1 MVITVWRANALLLR
15 IKRLKPRLSTYEDA
29 LRLAR
34 EYGSHANFG
43 DTPCNSNDCSFGI
56 HLANDWLVPQSFVE
70 TDLLGSLGIRYC
82 DIDAFVKV
90 RKGRVSGVGFS
101 VRTEAKKCAPYGQ
114 WLEVRTELA
123 DHFSEW
129 FDGGFLDGR
138 RLGLEKHPNRYVV
151 NPVLTTGGGGH
162 ALDSYVSS
170 DATAWEIERAFD
182 YRLSCVS
189 SLAGCSDLTD
199 LVPTAWEDHLAT
211 EAASY
216 SPKIDEVYGPCP
228 LRSLARLARDMND
241 VALVEVK
248 KVFPV
253 ESNQP
258 DSQDVEFHLVQILMG
273 KSDEHLSRFPMDTG
287 RDFGNSE
294 RSPSALPET
303 LFSPGKRII
312 LFLKPGELAF
322 SPYPYCEVVPAT
334 EENLRIVRQTIKQL
348 LQGEPISVLRDSDS
362 FR

>member
-1 MVITVWRANALLLR
+1 
-15 IKRLKPRLSTYEDA
+15 
-29 LRLAR
+29 
-34 EYGSHANFG
+34 
-43 DTPCNSNDCSFGI
+43 
-56 HLANDWLVPQSFVE
+56 
-70 TDLLGSLGIRYC
+70 
-82 DIDAFVKV
+82 
-90 RKGRVSGVGFS
+90 
-101 VRTEAKKCAPYGQ
+101 
-114 WLEVRTELA
+114 
-123 DHFSEW
+123 
-129 FDGGFLDGR
+129 
-138 RLGLEKHPNRYVV
+138 
-151 NPVLTTGGGGH
+151 
-162 ALDSYVSS
+162 
-170 DATAWEIERAFD
+170 
-182 YRLSCVS
+182 
-189 SLAGCSDLTD
+189 
-199 LVPTAWEDHLAT
+199 
-211 EAASY
+211 
-216 SPKIDEVYGPCP
+216 
-228 LRSLARLARDMND
+228 MND

>member
-1 MVITVWRANALLLR
+1 MTAIKDPFPYCAPSFELLPPSWELILVSLLAIPLVTWSALRLSMVITVWRANALLLR

-56 HLANDWLVPQSFVE
+56 HLANDWLVPESFVE

-101 VRTEAKKCAPYGQ
+101 RTEAKKCAPYGQ
-114 WLEVRTELA
+114 WLEVRTAVSFA

-138 RLGLEKHPNRYVV
+138 RLGLEKLPHRYVV

-216 SPKIDEVYGPCP
+216 SPKSM
-228 LRSLARLARDMND
+228 RSMG
-241 VALVEVK
+241 LV
-248 KVFPV
+248 
-253 ESNQP
+253 
-258 DSQDVEFHLVQILMG
+258 
-273 KSDEHLSRFPMDTG
+273 
-287 RDFGNSE
+287 
-294 RSPSALPET
+294 
-303 LFSPGKRII
+303 
-312 LFLKPGELAF
+312 
-322 SPYPYCEVVPAT
+322 PYAVWQGWPAT
-334 EENLRIVRQTIKQL
+334 
-348 LQGEPISVLRDSDS
+348 
-362 FR
+362 